1 MNKINTRFTSVMLS
15 GIGDAS
21 VLQTLNIETII
32 DLPDVGL
39 NLQVRGVSPFEQR
52 DTHV

>member
-1 MNKINTRFTSVMLS
+1 MLS